1 MTIRSITAAIAL
13 SLGASANAAQGVS
26 ASLTLPCVNPAEAES
41 LVTAVLPETVEALS
55 ATCAKSL
62 PPAAFLGHPP
72 ADLIARYRAD
82 ADAAWPQAQKTVSRI
97 AGADLAGLLGNNLA
111 RPVLASLLAPAIS
124 RQVQPGECPAYDR
137 IVALSAPLP
146 PRNLAGLL
154 VAAWQIAD
162 ARRPA
167 DDKRGPLRLCA
178 RGS

>member
-1 MTIRSITAAIAL
+1 MKLYPMIAAIAL
-13 SLGASANAAQGVS
+13 SLGATASTAQSLSATF
-26 ASLTLPCVNPAEAES
+26 TLPCVNPAEAES

-55 ATCAKSL
+55 TACAKSL

-72 ADLIARYRAD
+72 AELIARYRAD
-82 ADAAWPQAQKTVSRI
+82 ADAAWPQAQKTVSRM
-97 AGADLAGLLGNNLA
+97 AGADLSGLLGSSLA
-111 RPVLASLLAPAIS
+111 RPVIASLIAPTIS

-137 IVALSAPLP
+137 IVMLSAPLP

-167 DDKRGPLRLCA
+167 DDKRGPLRLCG
-178 RGS
+178 RGA